1 MSMVRCIRVS
11 LIAVCALLALG
22 LRDNGPR
29 AQTGDAAKSLIGTW
43 EISNADRD
51 KTCTITFKGDAAGT
65 AFKLELDKACVPNLP
80 MMKDVSLWKIGPEDA
95 VQLLDARGRILV
107 EFTEVEN
114 NMYNTERPNEGVFF
128 LQPPGQAGP
137 PARTV
142 EEMMGDWNI
151 VRGNKPICGVTLSNT
166 PTGLD
171 YVLKV
176 KPGCDAFVTRFGPAA
191 WAMDRSE
198 LLLKSPR
205 GINWRFEE
213 GDDNKWQRV
222 PESADPLLL
231 VRP

>member
-1 MSMVRCIRVS
+1 MRVS
-11 LIAVCALLALG
+11 LIAAGALLALC
-22 LRDNGPR
+22 LCRDAS
-29 AQTGDAAKSLIGTW
+29 AQTSDAVKALIGTW

-51 KTCTITFKGDAAGT
+51 KTCTITFKGDAAGS

-80 MMKDVSLWKIGPEDA
+80 MMKDVTLWKIGQDDS
-95 VQLLDARGRILV
+95 VQLLDTRGRMLV

-114 NMYNTERPNEGVFF
+114 NMYNTQRPNEGVFF

-151 VRGNKPICGVTLSNT
+151 VRAANKPICGVTLLNT

-176 KPGCDAFVTRFGPAA
+176 KPGCDAFVTRFGPTA
-191 WAMDRSE
+191 WAMDRGE

-205 GINWRFEE
+205 GINWRFAE

-222 PESADPLLL
+222 PESADPLIL
-231 VRP
+231 VRPQ